1 MIDEP
6 RLGIKFGD
14 HWIYEQET
22 VSFATN
28 IMVSQ
33 YTTGLLEQKQHQHSF
48 DLTITTIYEPELFQ
62 ALKELM
68 ENDNFAVQGLQW
80 TTSYDGVVIITG
92 AEFKEIEYVTKTI
105 TAHLKGSYNKLR
117 LSARSSRLPI
127 PNFVAE
133 EDVDTNKRRQHG
145 IYDHYETFSS
155 VPSHWETL
163 VGIWSVGSGFL
174 FTTSSTTYNSI
185 RATPYHTADFI
196 CSISFNF
203 GGAETHAGIYFR
215 IQSSYAEH
223 ADTDD
228 AGYYYHLNGS
238 TVDNIKINRN
248 LHGASDVTIWDH
260 NLGVNV
266 STTDQHTLT
275 VIASGDTFY
284 LYYNGKFY
292 VKIIDPTWVT
302 GGVGVRTGSSL
313 TQFQSFHCEILRDN
327 PIVRIPNWQAISRRH
342 SSSRGWLDTSRG
354 LINKMVYAREPVD
367 YVPWLG
373 RVGDE
378 DVKVWDTNENKWTE
392 DKGFFL
398 KPLYWSRVYDPNHTF
413 KGDCVIENGVM
424 AYVQTSQTSMVYLY
438 PDVFRFRTM
447 WKQSLTAGGTDTSL
461 PNPRM
466 RRLDVIPEQAGRSY
480 NKDDHLDLRDQHEQW
495 IDRDDSA
502 QNFHHAPLFESRET
516 DLTYGDSFY
525 VGKYSFEGWN
535 IYTEVEFTVEQF
547 SKWRSSTEFQGIF
560 SNTDDFQNDGF
571 YIYVTSGTTQT
582 IYANFGNNASGDTVW
597 NTGVSIDPNTITRI
611 MHILSQNREL
621 LYKNG
626 ILVAILDRSK
636 PFYLT
641 SGRTPRIGSTERERP
656 WATNPLNGKI
666 SYAETGLRNR
676 GETMPVSND
685 TPVCWITFD
694 HKDWDNTNVWWTDK
708 SGNALNFQ
716 MDFSNK
722 CHMVT
727 HGRFNE
733 WARKNIIVDFEASL
747 SDSFGWIDGLETV
760 LPGSGPAFSISFTF
774 MAISLP
780 SGVAIQQIFYYDNSP
795 TTTDQIIIQIVDLTG
810 AKLQVLVDGGSGGT
824 NLVHTQNL
832 STNTVY
838 RVLFAYGGSDGKAI
852 TLNGVKQTGAA
863 PALGTLW
870 DININ
875 TYIGGNGADASED
888 LDGYIDELIIWDKTI
903 SSDEDGV
910 VLKEQYK
917 TGEVYL
923 KSEFRYIDKR
933 WVKRPTDRWRAPI
946 YWFSQHSDD
955 GRSIQLD
962 SHGSR
967 VVEGAEVVT
976 DPGFKFPGITGDF
989 MWAWKSRGGVEFNH
1003 TGDIEFPT
1011 VFSLQF
1017 SVYIFTLPASHML
1030 PFELFNT
1037 SYETTVY
1044 CRIYSDGD
1052 IEFALV
1058 GTGGV
1063 SRYMITTDTPLAV
1076 NTLYTISFR
1085 CDIPNDTGKI
1095 VINGTEHTVTK
1106 TGTAQTTIRNLRYM
1120 RIGRYVAS
1128 EFHNGAIG
1136 NIIIHDYWLKDEEL
1150 GFFVDKQMGPSA
1162 GAIIKHYSET
1172 TLTAP
1177 HFNKIEL
1184 EEIRPDF
1191 VRARIKEGAYQ
1202 TSYEMKFRGDIGAI
1216 VLKDYE
1222 RYGNQKLPANDLRY
1236 FHIMRD
1242 DNLFPMATYNP
1253 IGTEF
1258 GDVRLKVNFFGTRD
1272 ADGALR
1278 YVDSRRPVLGSDY
1291 PIAGAL
1297 NSFEIIHAVVYSP
1310 FSNVIWVSVY
1320 NYMAAGADGTADYST
1335 EGGTKNYFTDNH
1347 LFWVERGDF
1356 DDGQMETGL
1365 IPIPYRHQIFFS
1377 IGDANVISG
1386 LLSVATLTGGNP
1398 TTPQLNSAGDYIR
1411 WTGIYLEAGSYAV
1424 VVGIREG
1431 AGNPTFDVD
1440 VSSGSKTLVDNII
1453 SALNISWINQAYVV
1467 FTVDNEYLSDIQ
1479 VEVRMVSGTGGYCDG
1494 IWIIPI
1500 SNGHNYPMDI
1510 IHQFMSETKISRQVI
1525 KDVD

>member
-117 LSARSSRLPI
+117 LNARSTRLPI

-223 ADTDD
+223 ADSDD

-302 GGVGVRTGSSL
+302 GGVGVRTGSSS

-354 LINKMVYAREPVD
+354 LINKIVYAREPVD

-413 KGDCVIENGVM
+413 KGDCVIENGIM
-424 AYVQTSQTSMVYLY
+424 AYVQTSQTSMIYLY

-495 IDRDDSA
+495 IDRDDGS
-502 QNFHHAPLFESRET
+502 QDFHHAPLFESRET
-516 DLTYGDSFY
+516 DLTYGHSFY

-582 IYANFGNNASGDTVW
+582 IYANFGNDASGDTVW
-597 NTGVSIDPNTITRI
+597 NTGVSIDPNTVTRI
-611 MHILSQNREL
+611 MHILSQNREM

-626 ILVAILDRSK
+626 ILVAVRDRSK
-636 PFYLT
+636 TVFIQ

-694 HKDWDNTNVWWTDK
+694 HNDWDNGNTRMTDK
-708 SGNALNFQ
+708 SENGLHLLQNVNNLFLMN
-716 MDFSNK
+716 S
-722 CHMVT
+722 

-733 WARKNIIVDFEASL
+733 WAYRKSAVIGWSM
-747 SDSFGWIDGLETV
+747 GWIDGLET
-760 LPGSGPAFSISFTF
+760 PIGTTWSISLTF
-774 MAISLP
+774 MYINTPAAATSYLLFIINN
-780 SGVAIQQIFYYDNSP
+780 GAGEAVAIFIQDNN
-795 TTTDQIIIQIVDLTG
+795 TFDVNINGTIVG
-810 AKLQVLVDGGSGGT
+810 AVPIVI
-824 NLVHTQNL
+824 
-832 STNTVY
+832 NTIH
-838 RVLFAYGGSDGKAI
+838 RVLISWDDGSLNIYLDGV
-852 TLNGVKQTGAA
+852 LQTGS
-863 PALGTLW
+863 PFTTPTPTFTSNFNMYL
-870 DININ
+870 
-875 TYIGGNGADASED
+875 GGNGANVISTY
-888 LDGYIDELIIWDKTI
+888 DGYMDEFMVWDKVITP
-903 SSDEDGV
+903 DEDGV
-910 VLKEQYK
+910 VIKDQYK

-946 YWFSQHSDD
+946 YWFSQHSDN

-976 DPGFKFPGITGDF
+976 NPGFKFPGITGDF

-1202 TSYEMKFRGDIGAI
+1202 TSYEMKFRGDIGGI
-1216 VLKDYE
+1216 VLKNYK
-1222 RYGNQKLPANDLRY
+1222 RYGSQKLPANDLRY

-1258 GDVRLKVNFFGTRD
+1258 GNVRLKVNVFGTRND
-1272 ADGALR
+1272 DNAIR
-1278 YVDSRRPVLGSDY
+1278 YVDSRRDVLGSDY
-1291 PIAGAL
+1291 PIAATL
-1297 NSFEIIHAVVYSP
+1297 NHVEIIHAITYSAS
-1310 FSNVIWVSVY
+1310 SNVIWVSVY
-1320 NYMAAGADGTADYST
+1320 NYMTPGVDGTADFST

-1365 IPIPYRHQIFFS
+1365 IPIPYFHQIFYP
-1377 IGDANVISG
+1377 IGDMSANNGGS
-1386 LLSVATLTGGNP
+1386 LSTYLGEQNP
-1398 TTPQLNSAGDYIR
+1398 STIYFSVNNQYVR
-1411 WTGIYLEAGSYAV
+1411 WSNIYLEAGSYAV
-1424 VVGIREG
+1424 IVGARRNGVSQTLDI
-1431 AGNPTFDVD
+1431 D
-1440 VSSGSKTLVDNII
+1440 VSSGSKTLTDQVTNSVNTDDWN
-1453 SALNISWINQAYVV
+1453 NQIFAV
-1467 FTVDNEYLSDIQ
+1467 FTVDNEFLTDIQ
-1479 VEVRMVSGTGGYCDG
+1479 VEVRMNGSGFVFTDG
-1494 IWIIPI
+1494 MWIIPI